1 MKLFLISL
9 LALFL
14 LVGCAAWQKTV
25 VDVAQMD
32 QQNAAT
38 TRIAAQQ
45 IARTWPLNSG
55 ALSVVLVKFKGLLPC
70 DCDTDIKTLDT
81 ISAKC
86 VVKDSNGV
94 LTCQELTDTDMGQ
107 ILVLWGWIWGSIAKS
122 GVSQIMQTFFP
133 AVLAKILP
141 YVTALGL

>member
-25 VDVAQMD
+25 IDVAQMD

-38 TRIAAQQ
+38 TRIAARE
-45 IARTWPLNSG
+45 IASTWPLNSS

-81 ISAKC
+81 IAAKC
-86 VVKDSNGV
+86 IKKDVNGIP
-94 LTCQELTDTDMGQ
+94 TCEELTDQDMGQ
-107 ILVLWGWIWGSIAKS
+107 TVILWGWIWGSMVKS

-133 AVLAKILP
+133 AVMAKILP